1 MFFVLSETSGHMG
14 RQRMYTL
21 DEKRKITRP
30 TQIATRH
37 NAPVP
42 GRQIVQGHNA
52 AAFFIQISSKL

>member
-1 MFFVLSETSGHMG
+1 MFFVLSETSGRMG

-21 DEKRKITRP
+21 DENKITRP
-30 TQIATRH
+30 GQIATRH